1 MDLAICCG
9 NNTKYT
15 HDMSDYNILNVATF
29 DDIQKQFIV
38 SVQPF
43 LHEGQGQM
51 DLGGPNNVFW
61 VRQIEWA
68 SNYIDVGVPNARE
81 SVLKP
86 LIVSVADILQ
96 EVKRALPP
104 FIEPRPLIGS
114 ISFKI
119 INTNISNNHKLE
131 VEFRLRGVLVSP
143 RPGCEP
149 LPLKVMKAY
158 VMMDSTSRGKLAMQ
172 EAAVDRLEETLAD
185 LGMGSLRE
193 SLPGGLSALKDLPLP
208 LQQAVI
214 QGLISKGELPESMSP
229 VPSLP
234 SGNQRLALTDM
245 EVDSDR
251 EESTFIGDFL
261 ETSSEEASISVEHL
275 KRVAKCMIDK
285 GWRRV

>member
-1 MDLAICCG
+1 
-9 NNTKYT
+9 
-15 HDMSDYNILNVATF
+15 MSDYNILNVATF
-29 DDIQKQFIV
+29 DDIQKQFSV
-38 SVQPF
+38 FVQPF

-61 VRQIEWA
+61 VKQIEWA

-81 SVLKP
+81 ISLKP
-86 LIVSVADILQ
+86 VIVSVADILK
-96 EVKRALPP
+96 EARRALPP
-104 FIEPRPLIGS
+104 FIEPRPLISS
-114 ISFKI
+114 IPFRI
-119 INTNISNNHKLE
+119 INTNLSNNHKLE

-143 RPGCEP
+143 RPGCQP
-149 LPLKVMKAY
+149 LPFKVMKAY
-158 VMMDSTSRGKLAMQ
+158 VMMDSTERGKLAMQ

-193 SLPGGLSALKDLPLP
+193 SLPGGLSALKELPLP

-214 QGLISKGELPESMSP
+214 QGLVSKGELPEAMLP
-229 VPSLP
+229 AALP
-234 SGNQRLALTDM
+234 SGNRQLALQIT

-261 ETSSEEASISVEHL
+261 ETSSEKSPILMEHL
-275 KRVAKCMIDK
+275 RKIAKCMIDK

>member
-1 MDLAICCG
+1 
-9 NNTKYT
+9 
-15 HDMSDYNILNVATF
+15 MSDYNILNVATF

-43 LHEGQGQM
+43 LHEGQGKL

-61 VRQIEWA
+61 VKQIEWA

-81 SVLKP
+81 IALKP
-86 LIVSVADILQ
+86 VIVSVADILR
-96 EVKRALPP
+96 EAKRALPP
-104 FIEPRPLIGS
+104 FIEPRPMIGS
-114 ISFKI
+114 IPFKI
-119 INTNISNNHKLE
+119 INTNLQNNHKLD

-143 RPGCEP
+143 RQGCQP
-149 LPLKVMKAY
+149 LPFKVMKAY
-158 VMMDSTSRGKLAMQ
+158 VMMDSTERGKLAMQ
-172 EAAVDRLEETLAD
+172 EAAVDKLEETLAD

-214 QGLISKGELPESMSP
+214 QGLITKGELPESMSP
-229 VPSLP
+229 LPSLP
-234 SGNQRLALTDM
+234 SESQRLALTSTDI
-245 EVDSDR
+245 DADR

-261 ETSSEEASISVEHL
+261 ETSPDEASITVEHL
-275 KRVAKCMIDK
+275 KKVAKCMIDK